1 MIRRPPRST
10 RTDTLFP
17 YTTLFRSADQRH
29 EQALAEDVV
38 QTGDREDDE
47 GRCRHPVGEALHH
60 VEALDHDA
68 GVPALRAD
76 TSPEEIEESEQQQ
89 HAKHRDTADP
99 GQGVLVEALV
109 VPALGLLQNRCLV
122 VRYGY
127 AALDPVQLLQKLLF
141 RHRLRGGVA
150 LRLAAR
156 GAGRDKQSK

>member
-76 TSPEEIEESEQQQ
+76 TSPEKIEESEKKK
-89 HAKHRDTADP
+89 HAKQRDTDDP

-109 VPALGLLQNRCLV
+109 VTAQGLLQNRCLV
-122 VRYGY
+122 VRYEY
-127 AALDPVQLLQKLLF
+127 EALATVQLLKKQQF
-141 RHRLRGGVA
+141 RHRLR
-150 LRLAAR
+150 
-156 GAGRDKQSK
+156 